1 MPTPRTL
8 ARSRRRRAIT
18 HMRGELRID
27 VASRFDHSGQEM
39 VVTPMSPSISYGALS
54 KYSVETGEP
63 QSTPMSRQS
72 SP

>member
-1 MPTPRTL
+1 
-8 ARSRRRRAIT
+8 
-18 HMRGELRID
+18 MRGELRID